1 MPPMRKRL
9 LLFLVILCLAIQA
22 AGQEL
27 VKPKTP
33 ATRPATQPTQ
43 PLPPLLTHYMGREIA
58 QTMHWKG
65 AGWLT
70 REDRE
75 KEEDCTTMVKH
86 LNVQP
91 GQTVCD
97 LGAGNGFY
105 TLWLAKLVGEN
116 GRVLAVDIQPEMLQ
130 MLKQRAQRETISN
143 IELIL
148 GTTVD
153 PKLPEGK
160 LDLVLMVDTYHEL
173 SNPQEVLAAVRKSLK
188 PHGRLAL
195 VEFRLEDESVPILTL
210 HRMSKS
216 QIMKEYTANGFKLVD
231 QFDGLPWQH
240 EMFFERDEIKNA
252 QLK

>member
-1 MPPMRKRL
+1 MNKRRNWL
-9 LLFLVILCLAIQA
+9 VLITSFCLFFIA
-22 AGQEL
+22 AAPDEL
-27 VKPKTP
+27 IKPKLPTTRP
-33 ATRPATQPTQ
+33 ASPATQPV
-43 PLPPLLTHYMGREIA
+43 PPPLTHYMGREIA

-86 LNVQP
+86 LNVQT

-116 GRVLAVDIQPEMLQ
+116 GRVLAVDIQPEMLD
-130 MLKQRAQRETISN
+130 MLKRRATKEGVSN
-143 IELIL
+143 IELVL
-148 GTTVD
+148 ATTVD

-160 LDLVLMVDTYHEL
+160 LDLVLLVDTYHEL
-173 SNPQEVLAAVRKSLK
+173 SNPEEVLTAVRKSLK

-195 VEFRLEDESVPILTL
+195 VEFRLEDESVPIRVL
-210 HRMSKS
+210 HRMSKA
-216 QIMKEYTANGFKLVD
+216 QITKEMT
-231 QFDGLPWQH
+231 P
-240 EMFFERDEIKNA
+240 
-252 QLK
+252 

>member
-1 MPPMRKRL
+1 M
-9 LLFLVILCLAIQA
+9 ILIACLALQA
-22 AGQEL
+22 AGQELIRRNSDL

-33 ATRPATQPTQ
+33 ATRPATQPA
-43 PLPPLLTHYMGREIA
+43 PPPLTHYMGREIA
-58 QTMHWKG
+58 QTMHWTG
-65 AGWLT
+65 AAWLT

-86 LNVQP
+86 LNVQA

-105 TLWLAKLVGEN
+105 SLWLAKLVGEN
-116 GRVLAVDIQPEMLQ
+116 GRVLAVDIQPEMLD
-130 MLKQRAQRETISN
+130 MLKRRAAKEGVSN

-148 GTTVD
+148 ATTID

-173 SNPQEVLAAVRKSLK
+173 SNPEEVLGAVRKSLK

-195 VEFRLEDESVPILTL
+195 VEFRLEDESVPIRVL
-210 HRMSKS
+210 HRMSKA
-216 QIMKEYTANGFKLVD
+216 QITKEMTANKFKLVD
-231 QFDGLPWQH
+231 PFDGLPWQH
-240 EMFFERDEIKNA
+240 LMFFERDEK
-252 QLK
+252 

>member
-1 MPPMRKRL
+1 MNKRRIPL
-9 LLFLVILCLAIQA
+9 SLITAICLFLIA
-22 AGQEL
+22 AAPNEL
-27 VKPKTP
+27 IKPKSPTTRP
-33 ATRPATQPTQ
+33 ASPATQPVPQ
-43 PLPPLLTHYMGREIA
+43 PLTRYMGREIA
-58 QTMHWKG
+58 QTMHWAG

-70 REDRE
+70 REERE

-86 LNVQP
+86 LDVQP

-105 TLWLAKLVGEN
+105 TLWLAKLVGEK
-116 GRVLAVDIQPEMLQ
+116 GRVLAVDIQPEMLE
-130 MLKQRAQRETISN
+130 MLKQRAEREKISN

-160 LDLVLMVDTYHEL
+160 LDLVLMVDVYHEL
-173 SNPQEVLAAVRKSLK
+173 SNPAEVLAAVRKSLK
-188 PHGRLAL
+188 PHGRIAL
-195 VEFRLEDESVPILTL
+195 VEYRLEDDTVPIKLL
-210 HRMSKS
+210 HRMSKA

-240 EMFFERDEIKNA
+240 LMFFERDDK
-252 QLK
+252 